1 MNIFVTVGHTYYNA
15 LFQAVNEQLSS
26 ATYHVV
32 NQISDGD
39 YLPDKHEYFTFTDNI
54 EAYID
59 QADLVITHAGA
70 GSVFHLLEIGK
81 PIVVVPNFERIDAHQ
96 KDLANFVE
104 RNNYASVCNNL
115 NQLAQCVIEASS
127 KTFSSYQ
134 TDPFCGYQRV
144 LDLLNSSKS
153 RDFEDYAS
161 HNQHNGNRSYDKQ
174 NIEHQRDS
182 NQEELVAGLS
192 IKLFNSMEDAVGA
205 VISPQGQVISGSA
218 IAINPEKI
226 IKAREDKFINDI
238 LLSATIRFADG
249 IGVVKTLSR
258 KSGKK
263 ITRIPG
269 CELWEEVM
277 KKASEHQLPVFLIGA
292 KPEIIEQT
300 KDKLV
305 RQYGVNV
312 CGYQN
317 GYFNSVQENELIER
331 LVELKPSIVSV
342 ALGSPRQEVL
352 INRCRERCPDTFFM
366 GVGGTYDVYTNNV
379 KRAPK
384 LFRALNL
391 EWFYRL
397 ASQPTRFNRQLNL
410 INYLYLEL
418 FRKL

>member
-54 EAYID
+54 ALYIN
-59 QADLVITHAGA
+59 QADVVITHAGA

-81 PIVVVPNFERIDAHQ
+81 PIVVVPNFERVDAHQ

-104 RNNYASVCNNL
+104 RNNYASVCNDL
-115 NQLAQCVIEASS
+115 TQLAQCVREASS
-127 KTFSSYQ
+127 KTYSAYHSTSFY
-134 TDPFCGYQRV
+134 GYQRISA
-144 LDLLNSSKS
+144 LLNSTDKKYLDTQNVD
-153 RDFEDYAS
+153 RKNVF
-161 HNQHNGNRSYDKQ
+161 NQELDCEGLNV
-174 NIEHQRDS
+174 
-182 NQEELVAGLS
+182 QEELVAGLS
-192 IKLFNSMEDAVGA
+192 IKLFSSMQNAVDA
-205 VISPQGQVISGSA
+205 VISPQGKVISGSA

-226 IKAREDKFINDI
+226 IKAREDSVIKSI

-277 KKASEHQLPVFLIGA
+277 KKAGEHQLPIFLIGA
-292 KPEIIEQT
+292 TPEVIEQT

-305 RQYGVNV
+305 KQYGVNV

-317 GYFNSVQENELIER
+317 GYFNSVQEDALVER

-342 ALGSPRQEVL
+342 ALGSPRQEIL

-366 GVGGTYDVYTNNV
+366 GVGGTYDVYTHNV

-384 LFRALNL
+384 FFRALNL

>member
-26 ATYHVV
+26 ETYHVV
-32 NQISDGD
+32 NQISDGE
-39 YLPDKHEYFTFTDNI
+39 YLPDKHEYFTFTNNI
-54 EAYID
+54 AAYID
-59 QADLVITHAGA
+59 QADVVITHAGA

-81 PIVVVPNFERIDAHQ
+81 PVVVVPNFERVDTHQ

-115 NQLAQCVIEASS
+115 NQLAHCVIEASS
-127 KTFSSYQ
+127 KTYSPYHS
-134 TDPFCGYQRV
+134 TPFYGYQRI
-144 LDLLNSSKS
+144 LSLLNNTKNQCF
-153 RDFEDYAS
+153 DTQDIVVKDVVNHKFEKKKC
-161 HNQHNGNRSYDKQ
+161 NV
-174 NIEHQRDS
+174 
-182 NQEELVAGLS
+182 QEELVAGLS
-192 IKLFNSMEDAVGA
+192 IKLFSSMQNAVDA
-205 VISPQGQVISGSA
+205 VISPQGKVISGSA

-226 IKAREDKFINDI
+226 IKAREDNFINDI

-277 KKASEHQLPVFLIGA
+277 KKASEHQLSVFLIGA
-292 KPEIIEQT
+292 KPEVIEQT

-317 GYFNSVQENELIER
+317 GYFNSVQESELIER

-342 ALGSPRQEVL
+342 ALGSPRQEIL

>member
-1 MNIFVTVGHTYYNA
+1 MNIFVTVGHTHYNS
-15 LFQAVNEQLSS
+15 LFQAVNEQLSPE
-26 ATYHVV
+26 TYHVV

-39 YLPDKHEYFTFTDNI
+39 YKPDKHQYFKFTQNI
-54 EAYID
+54 ASQIE

-81 PIVVVPNFERIDAHQ
+81 PIVVVPNFERIDEHQ

-104 RNNYASVCNNL
+104 KNNYASVCNDL
-115 NQLAQCVIEASS
+115 AQLANCVLEARS
-127 KTFSSYQ
+127 KTFSPYQ
-134 TDPFCGYQRV
+134 TDPFDGYQRILAL
-144 LDLLNSSKS
+144 LDEVKDKTSS
-153 RDFEDYAS
+153 
-161 HNQHNGNRSYDKQ
+161 NQNND
-174 NIEHQRDS
+174 

-192 IKLFNSMEDAVGA
+192 IKLFNSMENAVDA
-205 VISPQGQVISGSA
+205 VISPQGKVIPGSA

-226 IKAREDKFINDI
+226 IKASEDAFIHDI

-249 IGVVKTLSR
+249 IGVVKTLAR

-263 ITRIPG
+263 VTRIPG

-277 KKASEHQLPVFLIGA
+277 KRAGQHQLPVFLIGA
-292 KPEIIEQT
+292 KPEVIEQAQEQLT
-300 KDKLV
+300 K
-305 RQYGVNV
+305 QYQVNI
-312 CGYQN
+312 CGYQD
-317 GYFNSVQENELIER
+317 GYFNAEQEDALIER

-342 ALGSPRQEVL
+342 ALGSPRQEIL
-352 INRCRERCPDTFFM
+352 INRCREKCPETFFM

-384 LFRALNL
+384 FFRALNL

-397 ASQPTRFNRQLNL
+397 ASQPTRFGRQVNL
-410 INYLYLEL
+410 LNYLYLEL